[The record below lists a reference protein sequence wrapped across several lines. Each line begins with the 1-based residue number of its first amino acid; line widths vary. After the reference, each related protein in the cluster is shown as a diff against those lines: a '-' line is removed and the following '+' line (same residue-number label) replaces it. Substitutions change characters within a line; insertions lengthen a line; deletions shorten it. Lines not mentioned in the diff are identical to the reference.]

1 MTGYVEPGRKH
12 CGKVA
17 NMMHLYERAKVYD
30 IAFSYRDIVA
40 ECEFILRVCEH
51 AGLNVSSIVD
61 LGSGTGAHA
70 LEMAGRG
77 MEVTAI
83 DRMEQMLQHLLEE
96 AGGRDYVVRTVNGD
110 MREFAIEREVD
121 CAISMLGTVSHL
133 LSNEDMYAHLSCVAR
148 SLRPGGVYL
157 LEMVH
162 PRDVFSKGSSTESRW
177 KVTKGDTTVTV
188 EWGQDGD
195 EFDAVSEIEEVST
208 CVTAT
213 RSGKGEVE
221 IIEDV
226 VKQRRYS
233 FQCLRALVQQVDEL
247 RIIGCY
253 GAFDLGV
260 PLSDSAEAWRMIPVL
275 QKSQTGS

>member
-1 MTGYVEPGRKH
+1 MPDTRNPPSQ
-12 CGKVA
+12 
-17 NMMHLYERAKVYD
+17 
-30 IAFSYRDIVA
+30 AFDNQYFLKTSVK
-40 ECEFILRVCEH
+40 L
-51 AGLNVSSIVD
+51 GLNVSSIVD

-162 PRDVFSKGSSTESRW
+162 PRDVFSKGSSTERRW

-275 QKSQTGS
+275 QKSQ